1 MAGYI
6 GKIDPFDEN
15 IENWTSY
22 TERLEQY
29 FEANEIANEKRVPA
43 LLSLIGGKTYT
54 LLRNL
59 TTPDKPKDK
68 SYEFLISVE

>member
-6 GKIDPFDEN
+6 GKIQTFDEN

-29 FEANEIANEKRVPA
+29 FEVNEIANEKRVPA

-54 LLRNL
+54 LSLAALVNYSQL
-59 TTPDKPKDK
+59 
-68 SYEFLISVE
+68 Y

>member
-6 GKIDPFDEN
+6 GKIDSFDEN
-15 IENWTSY
+15 IENLTSY

-43 LLSLIGGKTYT
+43 LLSLIGGKTYNVYPVT
-54 LLRNL
+54 KFND
-59 TTPDKPKDK
+59 TG
-68 SYEFLISVE
+68 

>member
-1 MAGYI
+1 MAWYI
-6 GKIDPFDEN
+6 GKIETFDEN

-22 TERLEQY
+22 TECLEQY
-29 FEANEIANEKRVPA
+29 FEVNEISNEKRVPA

-59 TTPDKPKDK
+59 TTPEKQKDK
-68 SYEFLISVE
+68 S